1 MTTGIRKLS
10 DNITKLRKAQEMILA
25 MANHSGDLQ
34 EEADPILAILSE
46 VQEDTQ
52 YERAAR
58 ETLHWWADT
67 IRTCQDGE
75 IKGRLVDGMKRI
87 VNLDTIT
94 NPQSFPAGMV
104 RIAEEDDEQ
113 RSAEIRLTGVIKTLE
128 PGDHFLYLSID
139 AAAQGETTDLWD
151 KERSHG

>member
-10 DNITKLRKAQEMILA
+10 DNITKLERVQEMILA
-25 MANHSGDLQ
+25 MTKHSGDLQ

-58 ETLHWWADT
+58 ETLRWWADT

-75 IKGRLVDGMKRI
+75 IQGRLVEGMRRI
-87 VNLDTIT
+87 QNLDSVT
-94 NPQSFPAGMV
+94 NPQSFPAGMI
-104 RIAEEDDEQ
+104 RIAEEDDEH
-113 RSAEIRLTGVIKTLE
+113 RSAEIRLTGVVKTLE
-128 PGDHFLYLSID
+128 PGDHFLYLSVD
-139 AAAQGETTDLWD
+139 AANQGEKTDLWD
-151 KERSHG
+151 KERSNG